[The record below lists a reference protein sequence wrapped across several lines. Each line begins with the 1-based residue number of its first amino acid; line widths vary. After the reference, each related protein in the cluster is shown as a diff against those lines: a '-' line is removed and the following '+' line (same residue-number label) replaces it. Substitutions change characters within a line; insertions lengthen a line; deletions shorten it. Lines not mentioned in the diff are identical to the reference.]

1 MISSVSLG
9 ETTLIFQGTNHHS
22 SQDDIMHGETSHEAF
37 NISYDYDFNYTYD
50 EYYPLATLEEENFS
64 FQIINAICCSLII
77 CISLP
82 GNSYLLWVVLKK
94 VGLSSSADCLL
105 LHLTVSDLIFTFTLV
120 PWTINHIWGWIFG
133 NLACKLFTW
142 CIFLG
147 LYSYMM
153 FLTVMTV
160 HRYVAVVYPVF
171 ASSVGNR
178 SRIYTHI
185 SSAVAWLISVG
196 FSLPEMIFS
205 GTVDGP
211 DGVFCVPNYNSIFV
225 ELFGYFTQIILFFL
239 LPFLVI
245 VFCHTRMGFAILQSR
260 IRSRN
265 HAVCVILSIAVG
277 FFICWAP
284 YNIFLFLFSL
294 RSLGVFVL
302 RESVLEVIYCITH
315 VLAYSH
321 CCLNPLVH
329 IFGGK
334 KFRNYLPWSR
344 GFRRLSQRISTQTFS
359 NPNSFSGQ
367 FHL

>member
-1 MISSVSLG
+1 MCLS
-9 ETTLIFQGTNHHS
+9 T
-22 SQDDIMHGETSHEAF
+22 DDIMHEETLREVL
-37 NISYDYDFNYTYD
+37 NISYDLDFNDTY
-50 EYYPLATLEEENFS
+50 EYYPLVTLEEENSS
-64 FQIINAICCSLII
+64 FMIINAIFYMLII

-82 GNSYLLWVVLKK
+82 GNCFLLWVVLKK

-120 PWTINHIWGWIFG
+120 PWTVNHIWGWIFG

-171 ASSVGNR
+171 ASSVGTR

-185 SSAVAWLISVG
+185 SSAVAWVISVG

-211 DGVFCVPNYNSIFV
+211 DAVFCVPNYNSMFV

-245 VFCHTRMGFAILQSR
+245 VFCHTRMGFSILQSR

-265 HAVCVILSIAVG
+265 HTVCIILSIAVG

-294 RSLGVFVL
+294 RSLGVFAL
-302 RESVLEVIYCITH
+302 RESVLEIIYCFTH

-344 GFRRLSQRISTQTFS
+344 GFRRLSQRFSTQTFS
-359 NPNSFSGQ
+359 NPSSLSGQ

>member
-1 MISSVSLG
+1 MCLS
-9 ETTLIFQGTNHHS
+9 T
-22 SQDDIMHGETSHEAF
+22 DDIMHEETLREVL
-37 NISYDYDFNYTYD
+37 NISYDLDFNDTY
-50 EYYPLATLEEENFS
+50 EYYYPLVTEEENSS
-64 FQIINAICCSLII
+64 FMIINAIFYMLII

-82 GNSYLLWVVLKK
+82 GNCFLLWVVLKK

-120 PWTINHIWGWIFG
+120 PWTVNHIWGWIFG

-171 ASSVGNR
+171 ASSVGTR

-211 DGVFCVPNYNSIFV
+211 YDVFCVPNYNSMFV

-239 LPFLVI
+239 LPFLVMCSATHGW
-245 VFCHTRMGFAILQSR
+245 VFPSSRVASEAEITCMHHPKHRRGIL
-260 IRSRN
+260 
-265 HAVCVILSIAVG
+265 HLLGAV
-277 FFICWAP
+277 
-284 YNIFLFLFSL
+284 
-294 RSLGVFVL
+294 
-302 RESVLEVIYCITH
+302 
-315 VLAYSH
+315 
-321 CCLNPLVH
+321 
-329 IFGGK
+329 
-334 KFRNYLPWSR
+334 
-344 GFRRLSQRISTQTFS
+344 
-359 NPNSFSGQ
+359 
-367 FHL
+367 

>member
-1 MISSVSLG
+1 M
-9 ETTLIFQGTNHHS
+9 
-22 SQDDIMHGETSHEAF
+22 MHEEIAHEVF
-37 NISYDYDFNYTYD
+37 NSSYDYNYTYED
-50 EYYPLATLEEENFS
+50 YSLVILEEENFP
-64 FQIINAICCSLII
+64 FNIINAICYSLII

-82 GNSYLLWVVLKK
+82 GNSFLLWVILKK

-105 LHLTVSDLIFTFTLV
+105 FHLTVSDLIFTLTLV
-120 PWTINHIWGWIFG
+120 PWTAYHIWGWIFG
-133 NLACKLFTW
+133 HLACKLFTW

-153 FLTVMTV
+153 FLMVMTV

-178 SRIYTHI
+178 SRLYTYI

-196 FSLPEMIFS
+196 FSLSEMVFS
-205 GTVDGP
+205 ETVDGP
-211 DGVFCVPNYNSIFV
+211 DGVFCVPNYNSVFM
-225 ELFGYFTQIILFFL
+225 ELFGYFIQIILFFL

-245 VFCHTRMGFAILQSR
+245 VFCHTRMGFTILQSR

-265 HAVCVILSIAVG
+265 HAVCIILSIAVG

-284 YNIFLFLFSL
+284 YNIFLFLMSL
-294 RSLGVFVL
+294 RSLGVF
-302 RESVLEVIYCITH
+302 ESGQSFWEIAYCVTH
-315 VLAYSH
+315 ILAYSH

-334 KFRNYLPWSR
+334 KFRIYLPWSR
-344 GFRRLSQRISTQTFS
+344 GFHRLPYRFSTQTFS
-359 NPNSFSGQ
+359 NPSSYSGQ
-367 FHL
+367 VYL

>member
-1 MISSVSLG
+1 MMYG
-9 ETTLIFQGTNHHS
+9 ETFHK
-22 SQDDIMHGETSHEAF
+22 DF
-37 NISYDYDFNYTYD
+37 NSSYDYDMNYTYVD
-50 EYYPLATLEEENFS
+50 YPLITLEEENFS
-64 FQIINAICCSLII
+64 LAMINAICYSLII

-82 GNSYLLWVVLKK
+82 GNSFLLWVVLKK
-94 VGLSSSADCLL
+94 VGLSSSTDCLL
-105 LHLTVSDLIFTFTLV
+105 LHLTVSNFIFTFTLV
-120 PWTINHIWGWIFG
+120 PWTITHIWGWIFG
-133 NLACKLFTW
+133 KMACRLFSW
-142 CIFLG
+142 FIFLG

-171 ASSVGNR
+171 ASSVGSR
-178 SRIYTHI
+178 SRLYTHV
-185 SSAVAWLISVG
+185 SSAAVWLISVG

-205 GTVDGP
+205 DTKDSSN
-211 DGVFCVPNYNSIFV
+211 GVFCIHIYNSIFM

-245 VFCHTRMGFAILQSR
+245 AFCYTRMGFTIHQSR

-265 HAVCVILSIAVG
+265 HAACITLSIAVG

-294 RSLGVFVL
+294 KSLGVPAFRQTVW
-302 RESVLEVIYCITH
+302 ENAGENTYSITH
-315 VLAYSH
+315 ILAYSH

-334 KFRNYLPWSR
+334 KFRSFLPWTR
-344 GFRRLSQRISTQTFS
+344 GFRRLPQRFSTQTFS
-359 NPNSFSGQ
+359 NQSSFSGQ

>member
-1 MISSVSLG
+1 MMYE
-9 ETTLIFQGTNHHS
+9 ETFQK
-22 SQDDIMHGETSHEAF
+22 DF
-37 NISYDYDFNYTYD
+37 NSSYDYDMNYTYVD
-50 EYYPLATLEEENFS
+50 YPLITLEEENFS
-64 FQIINAICCSLII
+64 LAMINAICYSLII

-82 GNSYLLWVVLKK
+82 GNSFLLWVVLKK

-105 LHLTVSDLIFTFTLV
+105 LHLTLSNFIFTFTLV
-120 PWTINHIWGWIFG
+120 PWTVTHIWGWIFG
-133 NLACKLFTW
+133 KLACRLFSW

-160 HRYVAVVYPVF
+160 QRYVAVMYPVF
-171 ASSVGNR
+171 SSSVGSR
-178 SRIYTHI
+178 SRLYMHV
-185 SSAVAWLISVG
+185 SSAAAWLISVG

-205 GTVDGP
+205 DTMDSSN
-211 DGVFCVPNYNSIFV
+211 GVFCIHIYSSMFM

-245 VFCHTRMGFAILQSR
+245 AFCYTRMGFTIHQSR

-265 HAVCVILSIAVG
+265 HAVCITQSIAVG

-284 YNIFLFLFSL
+284 YNIFLFLLSL
-294 RSLGVFVL
+294 KSLGVPTFRQAVW
-302 RESVLEVIYCITH
+302 ENAGENIYSITH
-315 VLAYSH
+315 ILAYSH

-334 KFRNYLPWSR
+334 KFRSFLPWTR
-344 GFRRLSQRISTQTFS
+344 GFRRLPQRFSTQTFS
-359 NPNSFSGQ
+359 NQSSFSGQ

>member
-1 MISSVSLG
+1 MMYG
-9 ETTLIFQGTNHHS
+9 ETFHT
-22 SQDDIMHGETSHEAF
+22 DF
-37 NISYDYDFNYTYD
+37 NSSYDYDMNYTYVD
-50 EYYPLATLEEENFS
+50 YPLITLEEENFS
-64 FQIINAICCSLII
+64 LAMINAICYSLII

-82 GNSYLLWVVLKK
+82 GNSFLLWVVLKK

-105 LHLTVSDLIFTFTLV
+105 LHLTLSNFIFTFTLV
-120 PWTINHIWGWIFG
+120 PWTVTHIWGWIFG
-133 NLACKLFTW
+133 KLACRLFSW

-160 HRYVAVVYPVF
+160 QRYVAVVYPVF
-171 ASSVGNR
+171 ASSVGSR
-178 SRIYTHI
+178 SRLYMHV
-185 SSAVAWLISVG
+185 SSAAAWLISVG

-205 GTVDGP
+205 DTIDSSN
-211 DGVFCVPNYNSIFV
+211 GVFCIPIYSSMFM

-245 VFCHTRMGFAILQSR
+245 AFCYTRMGFTIHQSR

-265 HAVCVILSIAVG
+265 HAVCITQSIAVG

-284 YNIFLFLFSL
+284 YNIFLFLLSL
-294 RSLGVFVL
+294 KSLGIPTFRPAVW
-302 RESVLEVIYCITH
+302 ENAGENIYSITH
-315 VLAYSH
+315 ILAYSH

-334 KFRNYLPWSR
+334 KFRSFLPWTR
-344 GFRRLSQRISTQTFS
+344 GFRRLPQRFSTQTFS
-359 NPNSFSGQ
+359 NQSSFSGQ